1 VIGGSAIVLSTAGT
15 PAAPFVAVGGLIY
28 GGFMLFG
35 GQDLINNSYLG
46 KATADFLK
54 F

>member
-28 GGFMLFG
+28 GGFMLSG
-35 GQDLINNSYLG
+35 GQDLIITLILERPLL
-46 KATADFLK
+46 TF
-54 F
+54 